1 LEEITEMKKNLFAL
15 LLVATVVFALA
26 PRSFSSPAQERERH
40 RTTTTTHT
48 NTTTN
53 TRSDSN
59 DDNDFQEKDEFRQ
72 SYQLAPAAKVEVRGI
87 NGTVDIETASGSTA
101 EVNIVRS
108 ARNREDLEYR
118 KVIVEQTATSLV
130 VRSENDRDRNYGR
143 NREVRQ
149 RVMLRLPRMVD
160 LGVSGVNG
168 RVGVGEIDGPV
179 RLSGINGKV
188 DVAQAMGYSDISG
201 INGRVRVTITQ
212 LGERGIHVSGVNGGV
227 ELLFAEDLNA
237 DLDVTGINGSVNP
250 AVGNVTIL
258 GKLDR
263 QNFHAKIGGGG
274 SPIKVS
280 GVNGHVKLS
289 RVGAPG

>member
-1 LEEITEMKKNLFAL
+1 MRKNLFAL
-15 LLVATVVFALA
+15 LVVATVVFALA
-26 PRSFSSPAQERERH
+26 PRSFSSPSQERERQ
-40 RTTTTTHT
+40 RTTTHSTTHT

-53 TRSDSN
+53 ARADN
-59 DDNDFQEKDEFRQ
+59 DDSNDFQEKD
-72 SYQLAPAAKVEVRGI
+72 AAKVEVRGI

-108 ARNREDLEYR
+108 ARNRDDLEYR

-149 RVMLRLPRMVD
+149 RVMLRLPRMID

-168 RVGVGEIDGPV
+168 GVGVGEIDGPV

-280 GVNGHVKLS
+280 GINGHVKLS
-289 RVGAPG
+289 RVGSPG

>member
-1 LEEITEMKKNLFAL
+1 MKTKRNLFAL

-26 PRSFSSPAQERERH
+26 PQSFSSPAQERER
-40 RTTTTTHT
+40 RRATTTRP
-48 NTTTN
+48 NT
-53 TRSDSN
+53 
-59 DDNDFQEKDEFRQ
+59 DDGDDFQEKDEFRQ
-72 SYQLAPAAKVEVRGI
+72 SYQLSPGARVEVRGI
-87 NGTVDIETASGSTA
+87 NGVVDIETSPGSTA
-101 EVNIVRS
+101 EVNIIRS

-130 VRSENDRDRNYGR
+130 VRSENDRERSGMGR
-143 NREVRQ
+143 NRDVRQ
-149 RVMLRLPRMVD
+149 RVMLRLPRQVH

-188 DVAQAMGYSDISG
+188 EVAQALGYSDISG
-201 INGRVRVTITQ
+201 INGRVKITISQ
-212 LGERGIHVSGVNGGV
+212 LGQQGIHVSGVNGGV

-237 DLDVTGINGSVNP
+237 DLDVTGINGSVNL
-250 AVGNVTIL
+250 AVANVTVF
-258 GKLDR
+258 GKIDR

-280 GVNGHVKLS
+280 GINGHVKLG
-289 RVGAPG
+289 RVGSPG